1 MLYCLP
7 VGSEYEDNHSSLS
20 IAMAFNWINALL
32 RGVTLTAVRTHVVM
46 LMERLKMRHTAQV
59 FIFYKYFDI
68 GLFTSVYDICASGSS
83 YLIIK
88 TSVCHIH
95 MLINI
100 AGSTCFNFK

>member
-68 GLFTSVYDICASGSS
+68 GLFTSVYIMISVLQVVPISLSKQVCVIFIC
-83 YLIIK
+83 
-88 TSVCHIH
+88 
-95 MLINI
+95 
-100 AGSTCFNFK
+100 